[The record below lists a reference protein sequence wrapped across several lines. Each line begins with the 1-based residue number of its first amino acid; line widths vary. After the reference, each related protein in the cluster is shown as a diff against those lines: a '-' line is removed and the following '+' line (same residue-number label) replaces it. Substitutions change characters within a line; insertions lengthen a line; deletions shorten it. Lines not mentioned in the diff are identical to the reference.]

1 MATVAI
7 KALEQD
13 HYDQWLT
20 LYHGYADHYRATLT
34 DDGIKTTWGWLMD
47 QTHPLT
53 GLVALDGD
61 QLIGLAHFRG
71 MPSPLRG
78 AEIGFLDDLFVEPAS
93 RGQQAGELMLMALKE
108 IANDKDWPVV
118 RWITR
123 DNNYRARS
131 LYDRHAI
138 KTDWNTYEMLPG

>member
-1 MATVAI
+1 MAIVAI
-7 KALEQD
+7 KSLEQD
-13 HYDQWLT
+13 HYDQWLS

-34 DDGIKTTWGWLMD
+34 ETGIKTTWGWLMD
-47 QTHPLT
+47 DAHPLT
-53 GLVALDGD
+53 GLVALDGQ
-61 QLIGLAHFRG
+61 QLIGLAHFRA

-78 AEIGFLDDLFVEPAS
+78 AEIGFLDDLFVDPAS

-108 IANDKDWPVV
+108 IASDEGWAMV

>member
-34 DDGIKTTWGWLMD
+34 DDGIETTWGWLMD

-78 AEIGFLDDLFVEPAS
+78 AEIGFLDDLFVDPAS

>member
-7 KALEQD
+7 KSLEQD
-13 HYDQWLT
+13 HYDQWLS

-34 DDGIKTTWGWLMD
+34 ETGIKTTWGWLMD
-47 QTHPLT
+47 DDHPLT
-53 GLVALDGD
+53 GLVALDGQ
-61 QLIGLAHFRG
+61 QLIGLAHFRA

-78 AEIGFLDDLFVEPAS
+78 AEIGFLDDLFVDPAS

-108 IANDKDWPVV
+108 IAADEGWAMV

>member
-7 KALEQD
+7 QALAQD
-13 HYDQWLT
+13 HYDQWLS

-34 DDGIKTTWGWLMD
+34 ETGIKTTWGWLMD
-47 QTHPLT
+47 DDQPLT
-53 GLVALDGD
+53 GLVALDGK
-61 QLIGLAHFRG
+61 QVIGLAHFRA

-78 AEIGFLDDLFVEPAS
+78 AEIGFLDDLFVDPAS

-108 IANDKDWPVV
+108 IAADEGWAMV

>member
-34 DDGIKTTWGWLMD
+34 DDGIETTWGWLMD

-53 GLVALDGD
+53 GLVALDGN

-78 AEIGFLDDLFVEPAS
+78 AEIGFLDDLFVDPAS

>member
-78 AEIGFLDDLFVEPAS
+78 AEIGFLDDLFVDPAS

>member
-78 AEIGFLDDLFVEPAS
+78 AEIGFLDDLFVDPAS

-108 IANDKDWPVV
+108 IANDRDWPVV

>member
-78 AEIGFLDDLFVEPAS
+78 AEIGFLDDLFVNPAS

>member
-1 MATVAI
+1 MTKVDI
-7 KALEQD
+7 TGLEQD
-13 HYDQWLT
+13 HYDQWLS

-34 DDGIKTTWGWLMD
+34 PEGIKATWGWLTD
-47 QTHPLT
+47 DRHPLT
-53 GLVALDGD
+53 GIVALDGK
-61 QLIGLAHFRG
+61 QVIGLAHFRA

-78 AEIGFLDDLFVEPAS
+78 EEIGYLDDLFVDPAS
-93 RGQQAGELMLMALKE
+93 RGQQAGEMLLKALQV
-108 IANDKDWPVV
+108 IAKDEGWPMV

-138 KTDWNTYEMLPG
+138 KTDWNTYEMFPD

>member
-1 MATVAI
+1 MANVAI

-61 QLIGLAHFRG
+61 QLIGLAHFRA

-78 AEIGFLDDLFVEPAS
+78 AEIGFLDDLFVDPAS